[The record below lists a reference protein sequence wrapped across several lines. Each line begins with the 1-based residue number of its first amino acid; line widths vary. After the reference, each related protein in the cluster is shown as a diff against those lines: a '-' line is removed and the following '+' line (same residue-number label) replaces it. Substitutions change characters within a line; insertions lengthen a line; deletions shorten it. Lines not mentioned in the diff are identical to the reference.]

1 MKFLG
6 RSVHELVQKYVEFH
20 ISYTDFVDLR
30 RVPIL
35 RPMRFAEIYSIL
47 CLVLYQRGT
56 VLRYIPVV
64 FIVGRLNIEDDK
76 VGGYHWPK
84 GTQFQILTSALMM
97 RDDCWTDPEKFESDI
112 FYKAINIYL
121 KKTF

>member
-6 RSVHELVQKYVEFH
+6 RSVHVIPHELVQKYMEFH

-30 RVPIL
+30 RVPI
-35 RPMRFAEIYSIL
+35 RPMRFAEIYSI
-47 CLVLYQRGT
+47 YQRGT

-76 VGGYHWPK
+76 VGSYHWPK

-97 RDDCWTDPEKFESDI
+97 RDDCWTDPEKFDSDI